1 MPKYPY
7 DDTLNPEKALATGL
21 RLNQPPICQGE
32 SLIALKT
39 IAASVV
45 DEFAPK
51 SFSEFAWCNILTM
64 SFFRLHRCWFLAAQ
78 VSAREQS
85 HGTLFHSVEMDSLRP
100 LIEEIIQSIM
110 IDLETLQ
117 DVSRRVLAEVQEI
130 PLAALR
136 QIIVIIQGRDYSN
149 SSPAL
154 QEALSDALESLNDT
168 SPEDEI
174 KESTEGV
181 LEALRA
187 TIAEQRQSIL
197 EIERIR
203 ARLSTT
209 SIATSAIHRDSDR
222 LLNQE
227 LKLIQN
233 IEKATTN
240 LARLAKMRG
249 A

>member
-1 MPKYPY
+1 
-7 DDTLNPEKALATGL
+7 
-21 RLNQPPICQGE
+21 
-32 SLIALKT
+32 
-39 IAASVV
+39 
-45 DEFAPK
+45 
-51 SFSEFAWCNILTM
+51 
-64 SFFRLHRCWFLAAQ
+64 
-78 VSAREQS
+78 
-85 HGTLFHSVEMDSLRP
+85 
-100 LIEEIIQSIM
+100 
-110 IDLETLQ
+110 
-117 DVSRRVLAEVQEI
+117 
-130 PLAALR
+130 
-136 QIIVIIQGRDYSN
+136 VIIQGRDYSN

-154 QEALSDALESLNDT
+154 QEALSDALETLNDT

-174 KESTEGV
+174 KEAVRGILEGLSKV
-181 LEALRA
+181 ISDNRN
-187 TIAEQRQSIL
+187 SIL

-233 IEKATTN
+233 IERSQAN

>member
-1 MPKYPY
+1 MPRFPLSEV
-7 DDTLNPEKALATGL
+7 LNPEKALASGL
-21 RLNQPPICQGE
+21 RTNAPALVKGE
-32 SLIALKT
+32 DLTALKT
-39 IAASVV
+39 IAFAIVE
-45 DEFAPK
+45 EFTPK
-51 SFSEFAWCNILTM
+51 SATEFMWCNILTF
-64 SFFRLHRCWFLAAQ
+64 SYFRLHRVWGLAAQ
-78 VSAREQS
+78 VSEREQS

-100 LIEEIIQSIM
+100 AIEEIIQSITND
-110 IDLETLQ
+110 IGNLQ

-136 QIIVIIQGRDYSN
+136 QIIVVIQGKDYVS

-174 KESTEGV
+174 KESVRGILEG
-181 LEALRA
+181 LREV
-187 TIAEQRQSIL
+187 ISDNRNSIL

-222 LLNQE
+222 LLSQE
-227 LKLIQN
+227 LKLIGS
-233 IEKATTN
+233 IEKATSN

-249 A
+249 

>member
-1 MPKYPY
+1 MPKFPY

-45 DEFAPK
+45 DEFSPK
-51 SFSEFAWCNILTM
+51 SFSEFAWCNVLAM
-64 SFFRLHRCWFLAAQ
+64 SFFRLHRCWYMSSQ
-78 VSAREQS
+78 VSERQQA

-100 LIEEIIQSIM
+100 AIEEIIQSITN
-110 IDLETLQ
+110 DLMTLQ
-117 DVSRRVLAEVQEI
+117 DVSRRVLAEVPEI
-130 PLAALR
+130 PFAALR
-136 QIIVIIQGRDYSN
+136 QVFIAIQGRDYSN

-154 QEALSDALESLNDT
+154 QEALSDALENLNDT
-168 SPEDEI
+168 SPRDDL
-174 KESTEGV
+174 KEAVRGILEG
-181 LEALRA
+181 LREVIA
-187 TIAEQRQSIL
+187 TNRNSIL

-203 ARLSTT
+203 SRLSST

-227 LKLIQN
+227 LKLINN

-249 A
+249 